1 MKKPLGSQR
10 MAAGGREEAGPADRV
25 VPGPGQESVWDYP
38 RPPRVEPVPERLR
51 VIVDGEVLAETT
63 RGFRVLETAGAPV
76 YYFPPDDIRME
87 RLASSPH
94 GSLCEW
100 KGMAA
105 YHSYVGPPGPAGPT
119 SPAGPTGRRIANIA
133 WSYPTPNPGYD
144 EIRGYLAFYANRVD
158 EAWVGDERAT
168 PQPGQFYG
176 GWVTS
181 RIVGPIKGE
190 PGSYGW

>member
-1 MKKPLGSQR
+1 MKKLI
-10 MAAGGREEAGPADRV
+10 GGRTVIAGTSPGPAERV

-76 YYFPPDDIRME
+76 YYVPTADIRMD
-87 RLASSPH
+87 RLEASPH
-94 GSLCEW
+94 GSFCEW
-100 KGMAA
+100 KGMAG
-105 YHSYVGPPGPAGPT
+105 YHSYVGRD
-119 SPAGPTGRRIANIA
+119 GRRIENIA
-133 WSYPTPNPGYD
+133 WSYVSPNPGY
-144 EIRGYLAFYANRVD
+144 EAIRGYLAFYANRVD
-158 EAWVGDERAT
+158 EAWVGDELAT
-168 PQPGQFYG
+168 PQPGHFYG

-190 PGSYGW
+190 PGSSGW

>member
-1 MKKPLGSQR
+1 MTNW
-10 MAAGGREEAGPADRV
+10 MGGRKVTVGTRPGPDDRV

-51 VIVDGEVLAETT
+51 VVVDGEVLAETT
-63 RGFRVLETAGAPV
+63 RAFRVLETAGAPV
-76 YYFPPDDIRME
+76 YYFPPEDVQMD
-87 RLASSPH
+87 RLSPSPH
-94 GSLCEW
+94 GSFCEW
-100 KGMAA
+100 KGGAS
-105 YHSYVGPPGPAGPT
+105 YHTFV
-119 SPAGPTGRRIANIA
+119 GPTGRRIEDIA
-133 WSYPTPNPGYD
+133 WSYATPN
-144 EIRGYLAFYANRVD
+144 RGYKAITGHLAFYAGRVD

-168 PQPGQFYG
+168 PQPGHFYG